1 LLGEGVRRGS
11 VLQSKP
17 RPRKRKERHMLK
29 NKRVFMMVIGYVC
42 GRGRGGALVAS

>member
-29 NKRVFMMVIGYVC
+29 NKRVFM
-42 GRGRGGALVAS
+42 RGRGGALVAS